1 MIGNIELNEI
11 DEIKKRCIKA
21 DEICNEKYD
30 KEDTKLKGWA
40 DLWDIKIKLM
50 EDKEDMQLDILTT
63 YARIREEKTKFKE
76 VDGVL
81 KEPEITSEKQLENI
95 CKEETRNEAR
105 LLGKIKN
112 KITIINHKLR
122 QIGLDVYEKWDK

>member
-1 MIGNIELNEI
+1 MTTGDIVNH
-11 DEIKKRCIKA
+11 CIRA
-21 DEICNEKYD
+21 DELCNETYD
-30 KEDTKLKGWA
+30 KNETKLKAWA
-40 DLWDIKIKLM
+40 ELHQLKAQLA

-63 YARIREEKTKFKE
+63 YAKIREEKTKSKNVNGVMVDPE
-76 VDGVL
+76 V
-81 KEPEITSEKQLENI
+81 TSEKQLENI